1 MDYVYHHVIYIKLI
15 QNVTIKNQKKKKKKK
30 EICEKT
36 FKKP

>member
-15 QNVTIKNQKKKKKKK
+15 QNVTIKNQKKTKNK

-36 FKKP
+36 FKTP